1 MSESSGPQAPS
12 AQVQEVLQKGFLLLR
27 GKLMKSASVEFQK
40 ALGLDPQG
48 AKTGLGQQFAR
59 LIKADSFEEALNLGR
74 ILLELEPKNY
84 VILNH
89 LGNCAR
95 HLKLREQADR
105 FYRLC
110 YQIKPDYT
118 KAHLN
123 FGANGAKL
131 EAYDQEVEEFLARWI
146 PVRKLR
152 LPTYQGDPD
161 LIETVKRNLAA
172 AGKPQDP
179 ATIQETLAERVKTNW
194 RNSPPDL
201 VQNVIQSDNFNFA
214 LFAFENGDF
223 AKASEIFCRLSNQ
236 KSVMP
241 EVATLCAL
249 SKFNLDPSDENFLAL
264 EQLRT
269 SQPYNRA
276 LNQNLGITFLKAGK
290 PLEGHLFL
298 CNAARLLSRSQGLYR
313 VEEIL
318 AHGDDLFLEDRK
330 QDALGLYEEACLI
343 QERPEIRAKMGDV
356 YRSLDDHDQALV
368 CYQKMRELDPNGELT
383 RTLLQEVHD
392 GYLKLAE
399 TAMEEKKF
407 QNALADNFRAE
418 KILRQMETLKQRVRI
433 LGVLNRN
440 SEVDLLQDEINK
452 MRIQKELAEI
462 EARRQALILQGKQ
475 FYRAKDYL
483 KAAKA
488 LEDALSMKKDK
499 DVFMLLAGIY
509 KGLKHTRALNALLFK
524 WKSMPEPALEVEEEE
539 DKQEKEEE
547 QQLAMMGEIE
557 SRPQLDLDF

>member
-1 MSESSGPQAPS
+1 MSESSAAQAPN

-59 LIKADSFEEALNLGR
+59 LIKLGSFEEALNLGR
-74 ILLELEPKNY
+74 VLLELEPKNY
-84 VILNH
+84 VVLNH

-105 FYRLC
+105 FYQRC
-110 YQIKPDYT
+110 YQLKPDYT

-123 FGANGAKL
+123 FGANAAKL
-131 EAYDQEVEEFLARWI
+131 EAYDQEIEEFLARWI
-146 PVRKLR
+146 PGRNLR
-152 LPTYQGDPD
+152 LPPYQGDTE
-161 LIETVKRNLAA
+161 LIETVKRNLAT

-179 ATIQETLAERVKTNW
+179 ATIQEALSERVKTNW

-201 VQNVIQSDNFNFA
+201 VQKVIQSDNFNLA

-223 AKASEIFCRLSNQ
+223 AKAAEIFCRLSNQ
-236 KSVMP
+236 KSSMP

-249 SKFNLDPSDENFLAL
+249 SKFQMDPSGENFLAL
-264 EQLRT
+264 EQLGA

-276 LNQNLGITFLKAGK
+276 LNQNLGLICLKAGK
-290 PLEGHLFL
+290 PLEGYRYL
-298 CNAARLLSRSQGLYR
+298 CTAAQLLSRSQGLYT

-318 AHGDDLFLEDRK
+318 SQGDDLFLADQKKE
-330 QDALGLYEEACLI
+330 ALGLYEEACLI

-356 YRSLDDHDQALV
+356 YKSLEDHDQALV

-392 GYLKLAE
+392 GYLKRAE

-407 QNALADNFRAE
+407 QNALEDNVRAE
-418 KILRQMETLKQRVRI
+418 RILRQLETLKQRVRI

-440 SEVDLLQDEINK
+440 GEVEKLQEEINR
-452 MRIQKELAEI
+452 MRIQKEQAEI
-462 EARRQALILQGKQ
+462 EGRRQSLILQGKQ

-488 LEDALSMKKDK
+488 LEDALAMKKDK

-524 WKSMPEPALEVEEEE
+524 WKSMPEPALEVEEEVE
-539 DKQEKEEE
+539 AEAKEEE

-557 SRPQLDLDF
+557 GRPQLDLDF